1 MLSDLPVGSSG
12 DSGVGGGKPA
22 APVVVPSP
30 SADVDQVVG
39 KESNNLLLFV
49 CYLYVFNTEPTHSLH
64 TTTDKLSRHAY
75 TLPSAVLLTSLALL
89 VSAVFMNSYCCLQCQ
104 AA

>member
-1 MLSDLPVGSSG
+1 MMLSDLPVGSSG

-49 CYLYVFNTEPTHSLH
+49 CYLYVFNTVYHGLVFELLEKMAERFSEVRGPPTP
-64 TTTDKLSRHAY
+64 AC
-75 TLPSAVLLTSLALL
+75 
-89 VSAVFMNSYCCLQCQ
+89 F
-104 AA
+104 

>member
-1 MLSDLPVGSSG
+1 MMLSDLPVGSSG

-49 CYLYVFNTEPTHSLH
+49 CYLYVFNTVYHGLVFELL
-64 TTTDKLSRHAY
+64 DCNIYELIKGRRHH
-75 TLPSAVLLTSLALL
+75 LPEQTIKVYMYQLMKA
-89 VSAVFMNSYCCLQCQ
+89 MDHMHK
-104 AA
+104 